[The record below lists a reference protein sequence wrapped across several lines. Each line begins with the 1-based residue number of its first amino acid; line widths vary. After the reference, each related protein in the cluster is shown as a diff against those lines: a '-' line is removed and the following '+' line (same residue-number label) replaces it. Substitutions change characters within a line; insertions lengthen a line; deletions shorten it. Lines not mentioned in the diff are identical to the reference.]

1 MPRNVWI
8 PADTVLGQV
17 GDVDD
22 IRLDT
27 REFCVLSITAA
38 GWHSG
43 ALVLPVTDHLRTG
56 TEPKKREGNEI
67 FPPIHNGGY
76 YPPWEGEISG
86 FDAGHELREFDAS
99 NLRRP
104 RIGHRG
110 IRGISTVARGMK
122 GGLRGGFYGSGVVR
136 SGADESMRRGT
147 FGAVTLGE
155 EGWEGGNNGEIS
167 RDTKSGLEGSKGM
180 GARGGHVSLGRGRQL
195 KGETAEAGERLGES
209 IRIAVRGDKR
219 GPTK

>member
-1 MPRNVWI
+1 MMPRNALI
-8 PADTVLGQV
+8 STDTVLGQV
-17 GDVDD
+17 GGVDD

-56 TEPKKREGNEI
+56 TEPKKRKGNEI

-76 YPPWEGEISG
+76 HPAWEGKISDP
-86 FDAGHELREFDAS
+86 DAGHELREFDA
-99 NLRRP
+99 RT
-104 RIGHRG
+104 GHLG
-110 IRGISTVARGMK
+110 IRGIGPVTRGMK
-122 GGLRGGFYGSGVVR
+122 GGLRGGLYGRGVVR
-136 SGADESMRRGT
+136 SGADESMRRGV
-147 FGAVTLGE
+147 FDVVALR
-155 EGWEGGNNGEIS
+155 EGGNNGETL
-167 RDTKSGLEGSKGM
+167 RDTESGMKGSKGM
-180 GARGGHVSLGRGRQL
+180 GVRGGHVSLGRGRQPD
-195 KGETAEAGERLGES
+195 GETAEAGERLGES